1 MIEVKEL
8 RKRYGNVEAVKGVS
22 FSVGKDQVLGF
33 LGPNGAGKTTI
44 MKILTGYH
52 YPTGGAAF
60 VDGLSVQEESTAV
73 KARIGYLPEGVPLYG
88 DLTVDEYLG
97 FVADARHIVRNERA
111 VKIARAVEACGLGSV
126 RGKRI
131 ETLSKGF
138 RQRAGLAGAIVH
150 DPPILILD
158 EPTTG
163 LDPNQIIE
171 IRTLIKELGKRK
183 TVILSTHILQE
194 VEAVCN
200 QVLILNEGKIAA
212 QGTPEEIAVSMKGGV
227 SWRLRLKTGNGA
239 DGSGGTVSA
248 IGAIEAALDRFAA
261 ENRIE
266 NRAVEAGTT
275 GAGAI
280 GRAGAGAIGRAGA
293 GAIESGIFE
302 VSLLAQNAEAG
313 AIGRAGAG
321 IIGGGEDL
329 FAEALFDWAVA
340 HHYKIL
346 SMSRQRL
353 TLEDIFV
360 QLTRET
366 GNATGHETGNRA
378 TAIGETGTDKT
389 NEANETYKE
398 KPEADRQ

>member
-1 MIEVKEL
+1 MIEVKDL
-8 RKRYGNVEAVKGVS
+8 RKRYGDVEAVKGVS
-22 FSVGKDQVLGF
+22 FSVGREQVLGF

-52 YPTGGAAF
+52 YPTEGAAF

-88 DLTVDEYLG
+88 ELTVDEYLG
-97 FVADARHIVRNERA
+97 FVADARHIAKGERA
-111 VKIARAVEACGLGSV
+111 ARIAGAVEACGLKSM
-126 RGKRI
+126 RGRRI

-227 SWRLRLKTGNGA
+227 SWHLRIKAGD
-239 DGSGGTVSA
+239 DGEAAVET
-248 IGAIEAALDRFAA
+248 GAIEAALAGFAA
-261 ENRIE
+261 ARPVESRTVA
-266 NRAVEAGTT
+266 AVSGA
-275 GAGAI
+275 AGAKV
-280 GRAGAGAIGRAGA
+280 
-293 GAIESGIFE
+293 FE
-302 VSLLAQNAEAG
+302 VSLLARNTGTDTAD
-313 AIGRAGAG
+313 
-321 IIGGGEDL
+321 EDS

-340 HHYKIL
+340 RRYKVL

-366 GNATGHETGNRA
+366 ADETANKTTG
-378 TAIGETGTDKT
+378 KT
-389 NEANETYKE
+389 NRKE
-398 KPEADRQ
+398 KAGGGNE